1 MAKEYVGSGN
11 DDGSIMGRDGGKAGF
26 YGLGTA
32 ITKPALTG
40 AVTTAGADAS
50 PAFNF
55 AAYKTAAQAN
65 HIIELLNLIR
75 ARLIALGLMS

>member
-11 DDGSIMGRDGGKAGF
+11 DDGVILGRSGGKAGF

-40 AVTTAGADAS
+40 AITTASANAS
-50 PAFNF
+50 PAGALVGF
-55 AAYKTAAQAN
+55 ATAAQAN
-65 HIIELLNLIR
+65 HIVELANLIR